1 MNLIEKNV
9 KNLKWFNFTQQMQHI
24 LYLLI
29 EKFDVSDELENLN
42 YIKLLETGDLFM

>member
-1 MNLIEKNV
+1 
-9 KNLKWFNFTQQMQHI
+9 MQHI

-29 EKFDVSDELENLN
+29 EKFDVSDELENIN

>member
-1 MNLIEKNV
+1 MILH
-9 KNLKWFNFTQQMQHI
+9 FTQQMQHI

-29 EKFDVSDELENLN
+29 EKFDVSDELENIN

>member
-1 MNLIEKNV
+1 
-9 KNLKWFNFTQQMQHI
+9 MQHI